1 MEGTKEHAIP
11 QNIMSVEFKLIGDM
25 SLRQFGYIAT
35 LLFIGFMFYVFHVDT
50 TLTIFLTIIFL
61 LIASFM
67 AFVPIDGRS
76 ADTYLTNF
84 LISIKRPTQMI
95 WKKEKNIPDML
106 KVSKRIVIPSQ
117 INKDSSNLLYQS
129 PTEFTIS
136 TADNTSAISQLDE
149 KERLM
154 MKNINTVINSLQPQN
169 VSSNT
174 NSTTSQKDTY
184 NPFGINEMGRD
195 AAIKDVL
202 KSQNVNINSQNL
214 LSGSGINDVNS
225 PMVNNY
231 DNPANNTDTI
241 QVEDSSLNNNIS
253 GSTPSVNDNTDKVN
267 KNNAQNIADNTL
279 NQENF
284 DKTLTSTN
292 NLLNNISTVTN
303 IPVNQQGIDYSNQ
316 VGSSTPSNMQD
327 NTNTPMDNLVAEQ
340 VSSSTNMQSSS
351 LNNDMGS
358 DTSNQTSNVQG
369 NINTPVDNLVAE
381 QVSSSTN
388 MQSSSLNN
396 GAGDNT
402 TTKTSDDT
410 IVNDKL
416 EVILEKIKVLEDE
429 NRRLK
434 EELSSEEAEKDTHSI
449 DEGETVVNQQ
459 DLIDHLPEFVKEAN
473 VVSGIVLTKDNKILM
488 NAVVIIKDSTSTP
501 IRAVKT
507 NQLGQFYLRTPLPSG
522 QYNVDV
528 TYSGL
533 SFNPVGLNLDGN
545 KVSPL
550 IFVPISK

>member
-35 LLFIGFMFYVFHVDT
+35 PLFIGFMFYVFHVDT

-267 KNNAQNIADNTL
+267 KNNDQNMADNTL

-292 NLLNNISTVTN
+292 NLLNDISTVTN
-303 IPVNQQGIDYSNQ
+303 IPVNQQGIEYSNQ
-316 VGSSTPSNMQD
+316 VGNSTPSNMQD
-327 NTNTPMDNLVAEQ
+327 NT
-340 VSSSTNMQSSS
+340 
-351 LNNDMGS
+351 
-358 DTSNQTSNVQG
+358 
-369 NINTPVDNLVAE
+369 NTPVDNLVAE

-388 MQSSSLNN
+388 IQSSSLNN
-396 GAGDNT
+396 DAGDNT

-488 NAVVIIKDSTSTP
+488 NAVVIIKDSTSKP